1 MDLYEKRRTRLCE
14 WMRSHGVDVALF
26 GEPRTFLYLT
36 GAVISPAERFIGLL
50 LDARDGRHLAV
61 APKLEALNMR
71 GCAVE
76 QCLYEDGADPL
87 EILHPKMR
95 GRKVGVQ
102 MGGGFQEHYS
112 MALGKRLFQAYGLE
126 MADMTDVVDEMR
138 LSKDEEELMALRASA
153 DRLCRMFAFIRER
166 LAPGKAE
173 LELSMEMFAETYR
186 LGGTDYMIP
195 CILSGPAAA
204 SPHGQSSGKLL
215 QRGEQVLI
223 DCSID
228 YKGYWAD
235 MSRTFFLGE
244 PTPKMREVFQVL
256 LEAQQAA
263 IEAVKIGEPICG
275 IDQAARRVIEKA
287 GYGPYFTHRVGHG
300 IGLSIHETPSVDGRN
315 QNPILKGMYH
325 SVEPGI
331 YIPGE
336 FGMRIEDDVYAS
348 ESGPIVLTDQMR
360 KDLDYMI
367 LQSKPPAKP
376 EA

>member
-1 MDLYEKRRTRLCE
+1 M
-14 WMRSHGVDVALF
+14 
-26 GEPRTFLYLT
+26 
-36 GAVISPAERFIGLL
+36 
-50 LDARDGRHLAV
+50 
-61 APKLEALNMR
+61 
-71 GCAVE
+71 
-76 QCLYEDGADPL
+76 
-87 EILHPKMR
+87 
-95 GRKVGVQ
+95 
-102 MGGGFQEHYS
+102 
-112 MALGKRLFQAYGLE
+112 
-126 MADMTDVVDEMR
+126 
-138 LSKDEEELMALRASA
+138 
-153 DRLCRMFAFIRER
+153 
-166 LAPGKAE
+166 
-173 LELSMEMFAETYR
+173 
-186 LGGTDYMIP
+186 
-195 CILSGPAAA
+195 
-204 SPHGQSSGKLL
+204 
-215 QRGEQVLI
+215 
-223 DCSID
+223 
-228 YKGYWAD
+228 
-235 MSRTFFLGE
+235 
-244 PTPKMREVFQVL
+244 L

-300 IGLSIHETPSVDGRN
+300 IGLSIHEAPSVDGRN